1 VASVPTIV
9 VVPTYNE
16 IDSLGPIVAA
26 VRSALPDAHVLVV
39 DDSSPDG
46 TGALA
51 DSLAATDDLVHV
63 LHRTTKDGLGRA
75 YVAGFTW
82 ALERGF
88 EYIVEMDA
96 DGSHDPT
103 ELPLLIAALDGGA
116 DAAIGTRWMPG
127 GSVHDWPW
135 HRRLISR
142 AGTGYAR
149 LMLRSRLRDLT
160 SGYRAFTRGALE
172 SIELDLVQGAGYVFQ
187 IEMAARLTSHGLH
200 VVEVPITF
208 VERRAGASKMSSA
221 IVFEAMGW
229 VTKVGFSRRSLL

>member
-1 VASVPTIV
+1 MASVPTIV

-16 IDSLGPIVAA
+16 IDSLAPLVAA
-26 VRSALPDAHVLVV
+26 VRGAVPDAHILIV
-39 DDSSPDG
+39 DDNSPDG

-51 DSLAATDDLVHV
+51 DELAADLHVHV
-63 LHRTTKDGLGRA
+63 LHRRTKDGLGRA

-82 ALERGF
+82 ALNHDF
-88 EYIVEMDA
+88 EHIVEMDA
-96 DGSHDPT
+96 DGSHQAS
-103 ELPLLIAALDGGA
+103 ELPLLLAALAQGA

-127 GSVHDWPW
+127 GSVHDWPL

-149 LMLRSRLRDLT
+149 MMLRSRLRDLT
-160 SGYRAFTRGALE
+160 SGFRAFTRRALE
-172 SIELDLVQGAGYVFQ
+172 SIELDHVQGTGYVFQ
-187 IEMAARLTSHGLH
+187 IEMAARLTSHGMH

-221 IVFEAMGW
+221 IVLEAMTW
-229 VTKVGFSRRSLL
+229 VTKVGFHPKTLR